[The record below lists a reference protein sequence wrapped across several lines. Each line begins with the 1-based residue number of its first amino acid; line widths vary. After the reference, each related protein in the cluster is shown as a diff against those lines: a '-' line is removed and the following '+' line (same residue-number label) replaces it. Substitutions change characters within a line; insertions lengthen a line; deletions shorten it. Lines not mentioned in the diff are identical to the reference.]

1 MSTKSLA
8 DFDFETGVVLLLDKP
23 LTWTSFDVVRKVKNA
38 LRIKK
43 IGHAGTL
50 DPLATGLLILCT
62 GRKTK
67 EIDQIQAQEKE
78 YTGTFRLGET
88 TPSFDLETAVDMA
101 KPYAHLTEAQ
111 IVAATQQFLG
121 TIEQTPPLFS
131 AVKIDG
137 KRAYEI
143 ARQGLEAEIKS
154 KTVEIKAYEL
164 TRVALPEVDFRIVCS
179 KGTYIRSLARDLGVA
194 LGCGAHLTRLVRTR
208 IGEFRVEDAFSLDAI
223 QALRPPRPEGET
235 TRPRTERPRTAPNRA
250 GLQYYAALQADALAA
265 KEHQAHAAAPAQP
278 EEPAA

>member
-1 MSTKSLA
+1 MTTKTLA
-8 DFDFETGVVLLLDKP
+8 DYDFETGEVLLLDKP

-62 GRKTK
+62 GKKTK

-101 KPYAHLTEAQ
+101 RPYAHLTDED
-111 IVAATQQFLG
+111 IRAATTRFTGPIQ
-121 TIEQTPPLFS
+121 QTPPIFS
-131 AVKIDG
+131 AVKVDG
-137 KRAYEI
+137 KRAYEL
-143 ARQGLEAEIKS
+143 ARNGQEAEIKS
-154 KTVEIKAYEL
+154 KTVEIKTFEI
-164 TRVALPEVDFRIVCS
+164 TRIALPEVDFRVVCS

-208 IGEFRVEDAFSLDAI
+208 IGEYRVEDAFTLDAI
-223 QALRPPRPEGET
+223 EALRPPRPEGAGPA
-235 TRPRTERPRTAPNRA
+235 RPRHERPATAPNRA
-250 GLQYYAALQADALAA
+250 GLQYFAALQADALAA
-265 KEHQAHAAAPAQP
+265 QQQAAPETP
-278 EEPAA
+278 EAKPE